1 MVMSLKDPNQPIK
14 NPKLK
19 LVFSTVSPPKDN
31 EHLNIEYVGSSSS
44 GLVAG
49 NSMSKNP
56 RNAVNLDI
64 IVLMS
69 ICLDNDQ
76 QVYFVEIPGD
86 ESALAAKGLEHVIP
100 RRLPSK
106 IPLDKVFNGLR
117 LKRGSSNSPTSP
129 TAKKLKPSPLLRLNP
144 LLPLPSPGNVKFP

>member
-1 MVMSLKDPNQPIK
+1 M
-14 NPKLK
+14 
-19 LVFSTVSPPKDN
+19 LVVAVVVWWLGEVVAQEVFERTLVPANDCTVFK
-31 EHLNIEYVGSSSS
+31 
-44 GLVAG
+44 
-49 NSMSKNP
+49 
-56 RNAVNLDI
+56 
-64 IVLMS
+64 
-69 ICLDNDQ
+69 DNDQ